1 MRLARRDAER
11 ALTRT
16 TIALLILIPL
26 VSAADAQTCVPA
38 PDGLIGWWP
47 GEDDARDA
55 AGSNP
60 GTLENGVS
68 FAPGMV
74 GQAFLFDGLDD
85 MVTGSTTT
93 GFPLGDSPRTI
104 TAWVRLTS
112 IGPRDAV
119 LFHYGVGNAA
129 FPPTNFHL
137 VVIADGRAAVG
148 NGFGY
153 GMAVGTTNLNDGGF
167 HFLSGVYEG
176 PPTNTAR
183 IYVDAI
189 EEAAGVI
196 IPPATLPGGF
206 TIGQELP
213 LAHTHPFHGLLDELD
228 LYDRALSPAEIRE
241 LFDAGG
247 AGKCRSLPDLRLEP
261 RAANVRFA
269 GAGSDRFTFSA
280 EYVLG
285 DDVPALLPD
294 WEPVQLSFGAYAE
307 TIPSG
312 SFSCTGGDCAYT
324 SDGPGITKAMITDTY
339 LSFVAEGLDLSGT
352 GNPLIVVVAVGDVS
366 GQVSVRLRGF
376 LVLPRAVPSVPR
388 P

>member
-1 MRLARRDAER
+1 ML
-11 ALTRT
+11 
-16 TIALLILIPL
+16 LIPL
-26 VSAADAQTCVPA
+26 VSPADAQTCVQA
-38 PDGLIGWWP
+38 PNGLISWWP
-47 GEDDARDA
+47 GENDASDV

-93 GFPLGDSPRTI
+93 AFPLGSSPRTI
-104 TAWVRLTS
+104 TAWVRVTS

-129 FPPTNFHL
+129 LPPTNFHL
-137 VVIADGRAAVG
+137 VVISDGRAAIG

-153 GMAVGTTNLNDGGF
+153 GMAVGTTNLNDGRF

-189 EEAAGVI
+189 QEAATVI
-196 IPPATLPGGF
+196 IPPATLAGGF

-228 LYDRALSPAEIRE
+228 LYDRALSHAEIQA
-241 LFDAGG
+241 LFDAGS
-247 AGKCRSLPDLRLEP
+247 AGKCRSL
-261 RAANVRFA
+261 
-269 GAGSDRFTFSA
+269 
-280 EYVLG
+280 
-285 DDVPALLPD
+285 
-294 WEPVQLSFGAYAE
+294 
-307 TIPSG
+307 
-312 SFSCTGGDCAYT
+312 
-324 SDGPGITKAMITDTY
+324 
-339 LSFVAEGLDLSGT
+339 
-352 GNPLIVVVAVGDVS
+352 
-366 GQVSVRLRGF
+366 
-376 LVLPRAVPSVPR
+376 VPSVSR
-388 P
+388 SGLIAMALLLLSLGTIVLRRRASRGSTIA